1 MAEKSGNP
9 YVFTNPLAQNL
20 LNGLRDGTL
29 TTEELGA
36 HVFQILEDR
45 MISPVRKDFKELY
58 GVRNSAGQTFL
69 YCLLRFTQS
78 QLYRKKFLFSA
89 TADQLAMQNTNCGS
103 TAIAGYFWGEI
114 QRFCNH
120 NTIRQQ
126 LDELLKQFGV
136 DNFNR
141 FMNIKNN
148 NGESARNHAD
158 VMM

>member
-1 MAEKSGNP
+1 MAEKGPSP
-9 YVFTNPLAQNL
+9 YAFSIELETI
-20 LNGLRDGTL
+20 LNRLK
-29 TTEELGA
+29 TEEMCDDLW
-36 HVFQILEDR
+36 VLTN
-45 MISPVRKDFKELY
+45 FKELY
-58 GVRNSAGQTFL
+58 GVRNSVGQTFL
-69 YCLLRFTQS
+69 YCLLRFTKS
-78 QLYRKKFLFSA
+78 QLYRKNFLFSA

-120 NTIRQQ
+120 DTIRQQ

-148 NGESARNHAD
+148 NGESARDHAY

>member
-1 MAEKSGNP
+1 MAEKGPSP
-9 YVFTNPLAQNL
+9 YAFSIELETI
-20 LNGLRDGTL
+20 LNRLK
-29 TTEELGA
+29 TEEKCDDLW
-36 HVFQILEDR
+36 ILTN
-45 MISPVRKDFKELY
+45 FKELY

-114 QRFCNH
+114 KRFCNH

-158 VMM
+158 FMM